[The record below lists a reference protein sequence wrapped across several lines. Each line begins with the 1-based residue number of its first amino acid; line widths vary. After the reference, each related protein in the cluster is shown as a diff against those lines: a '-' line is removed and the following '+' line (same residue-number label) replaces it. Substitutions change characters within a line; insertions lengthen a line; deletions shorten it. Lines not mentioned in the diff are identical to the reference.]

1 MNTTLETKIRRKI
14 AHKQS
19 MYAELEQSRRPES
32 WSATHPAY
40 AGTKLCPDPQG
51 RGGDSDGQRN
61 LKAVH
66 RRLRA
71 GEGSQRGHTEA

>member
-1 MNTTLETKIRRKI
+1 MNTNLENKIRRKL

-40 AGTKLCPDPQG
+40 AGTGIVARDKAYLN
-51 RGGDSDGQRN
+51 R
-61 LKAVH
+61 LKQQDEKVKTH
-66 RRLRA
+66 
-71 GEGSQRGHTEA
+71 GI

>member
-1 MNTTLETKIRRKI
+1 MNTNLENKIRRKL

-40 AGTKLCPDPQG
+40 AGTGIAARDEAYLN
-51 RGGDSDGQRN
+51 R
-61 LKAVH
+61 LKQQDEKVKTH
-66 RRLRA
+66 
-71 GEGSQRGHTEA
+71 GI

>member
-1 MNTTLETKIRRKI
+1 MEMNLENKIRRKL

-19 MYAELEQSRRPES
+19 MYAELEQSQRPES

-40 AGTKLCPDPQG
+40 AGTGLCPDPRY
-51 RGGDSDGQRN
+51 RGGDSDGQGN

-66 RRLRA
+66 RRL
-71 GEGSQRGHTEA
+71 